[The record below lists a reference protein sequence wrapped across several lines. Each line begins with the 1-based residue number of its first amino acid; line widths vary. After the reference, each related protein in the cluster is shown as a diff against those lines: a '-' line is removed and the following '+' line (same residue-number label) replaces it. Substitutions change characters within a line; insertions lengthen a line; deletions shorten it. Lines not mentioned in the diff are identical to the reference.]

1 MSEAVVTPRLSRKR
15 IFSGEKQT
23 NCLFC
28 NKPCDEDRN
37 GFPLDFWNDLN
48 DVSQDLP
55 TLPKSKREQVMPFFF
70 NFYVFG
76 VAGLKT

>member
-1 MSEAVVTPRLSRKR
+1 MCEAVVIPRLSRKI
-15 IFSGEKQT
+15 IFSGENQT

-37 GFPLDFWNDLN
+37 GFPLDVWNDLN

-55 TLPKSKREQVMPFFF
+55 TLPKSKRE
-70 NFYVFG
+70 
-76 VAGLKT
+76 